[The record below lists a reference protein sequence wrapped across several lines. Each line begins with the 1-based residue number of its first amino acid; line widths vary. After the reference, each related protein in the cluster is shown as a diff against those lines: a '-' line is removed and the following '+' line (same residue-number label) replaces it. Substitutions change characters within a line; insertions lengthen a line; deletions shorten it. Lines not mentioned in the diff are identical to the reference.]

1 MDEMWRWF
9 KRSGIVHGERLQ
21 SAWRWKTSSGNVM
34 QAEPGDW
41 RLWDSKDPEHRWS
54 ITPCELELTY
64 RQVAPGCSNAR
75 GAWRRVLRILAKWW
89 SRLRGMQ
96 LHVTETGWY
105 VLGRPRGWCRRP
117 CLLSAISLH
126 VIHDRHRPLGSELR
140 ESARQGQEEARTDAR
155 RRRHLSHLLRYVEAC
170 ESIGALSPM
179 DTWRLIHGSVR
190 NCEPPCQNP
199 VTNSC

>member
-64 RQVAPGCSNAR
+64 RQVAPGVFER
-75 GAWRRVLRILAKWW
+75 
-89 SRLRGMQ
+89 
-96 LHVTETGWY
+96 TGS
-105 VLGRPRGWCRRP
+105 V
-117 CLLSAISLH
+117 
-126 VIHDRHRPLGSELR
+126 
-140 ESARQGQEEARTDAR
+140 EARPAHPGEVVATLEGNATAR
-155 RRRHLSHLLRYVEAC
+155 DGDWVIRSGEATWVVSPTLFAERYQPARD
-170 ESIGALSPM
+170 PRQ
-179 DTWRLIHGSVR
+179 T
-190 NCEPPCQNP
+190 
-199 VTNSC
+199 